1 MTRYFEDFP
10 EGLTL
15 EYGAYEVT
23 REEIIHFAQ
32 QFDPQPF
39 HLDEEAG
46 RQSLLGGLAASGW
59 HSASISMRLHCDHWL
74 NETRAVGSPGIP
86 ELKWMKPVRPGDILR
101 IRARVESARLSKS
114 RPGLGLVEWSYLLL
128 NQKDDELM
136 KNRGFLMTA
145 TRDSAAVLP
154 AGALARKTAQPA
166 ATTPVAHIHDPA
178 TLPDDHGLL
187 TSFFEDVRIG
197 ETVDAGATTFSK
209 MDIITFATAYDPQFI
224 HINEATAQ
232 AGPYGALIASGWH
245 TASACM
251 RRLVDTRNLYTQ
263 EALRRGLRTGA
274 KGPSPGFS
282 NLRWL
287 KPVFAGD
294 TLNFSMTPADK
305 RRTSRK
311 DWGIV
316 FTHFSGVNQLGE
328 KVYEYQSAS
337 FWPLKN
343 A

>member
-10 EGLTL
+10 AGLVL

-46 RQSLLGGLAASGW
+46 RRSLLGGLSASGW

-74 NETRAVGSPGIP
+74 NETNAIGSPGIP
-86 ELKWMKPVRPGDILR
+86 EMKWLKPVRPGDVLR
-101 IRARVESARLSKS
+101 IRARVDSARVSQS

-128 NQKDDELM
+128 NQRDEELM
-136 KNRGFLMTA
+136 KIRGILMTA
-145 TRDSAAVLP
+145 TRDSAIQP
-154 AGALARKTAQPA
+154 AGLLARNPAPVLAATPA
-166 ATTPVAHIHDPA
+166 AAIDDPA
-178 TLPDDHGLL
+178 SLPDDDGLL
-187 TSFFEDVRIG
+187 TAFFEDVRIG
-197 ETVDAGATTFSK
+197 QTIDAGTTTFDTSS
-209 MDIITFATAYDPQFI
+209 IIAFATAYDPQPM
-224 HINEATAQ
+224 HIDEVAAS
-232 AGPYGALIASGWH
+232 AGVYGALIASGWH

-251 RRLVDTRNLYTQ
+251 RRLVDTRALYTR

-282 NLRWL
+282 NLKWL

-294 TLNFSMTPADK
+294 TLHFSMTPVEK

-316 FTHFSGVNQLGE
+316 FTQFAGINQLGE

-337 FWPLKN
+337 FWPFRD